1 MINLSFRICPIIIF
15 VAPRPTFK
23 VDPIKSSKTVSRMP
37 HQFRRPSKKLTQL
50 IRAVRNPFR
59 PPADVSPFLVQLD
72 DVGVI
77 VRVIGS

>member
-37 HQFRRPSKKLTQL
+37 HQFRRPSKELTQL
-50 IRAVRNPFR
+50 IRAERNSFR
-59 PPADVSPFLVQLD
+59 PPANVSSFLIQLD
-72 DVGVI
+72 DIGVLARVVG
-77 VRVIGS
+77 S